1 MNIVFYLMLLSVHI
15 KIDTYKLSWEF
26 IQSNIAGL
34 ILIKEKRNNY
44 RVKEIILN
52 TVCTHLQKP
61 LLHLHFCLKQPNL
74 KNFPGPIK
82 IINHHKMNSKMC
94 FQVRHVKRRLEK
106 KTKIQLK

>member
-1 MNIVFYLMLLSVHI
+1 MNIVFYLMLLSVHV

-44 RVKEIILN
+44 CVKEITLN

-61 LLHLHFCLKQPNL
+61 LLHLHFCLKRPNL

-106 KTKIQLK
+106 KTKYN